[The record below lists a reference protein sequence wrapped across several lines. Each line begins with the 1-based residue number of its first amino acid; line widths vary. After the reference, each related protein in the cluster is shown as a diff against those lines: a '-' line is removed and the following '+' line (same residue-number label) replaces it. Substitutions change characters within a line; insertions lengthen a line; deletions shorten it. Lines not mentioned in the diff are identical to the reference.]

1 MQIYYP
7 ELTFTVN
14 EPFQIENPLPDRVE
28 GQVLATFADGLHL
41 ILYSN
46 DVQADLPIWGQATL
60 AVALTEFRD
69 IPFICL
75 TFQNSPLTMLYTLNI
90 FKVVGDER
98 KPWLRSISKRI
109 YMLLVDNQTGRLACI
124 REMDSELLAK
134 LRHICREQA
143 SLYANAE
150 AVETEIERILN
161 PPVGDNPVTAHRV
174 YQRAKLSNLV
184 AIQYGI
190 PKLSEQ

>member
-7 ELTFTVN
+7 ELTLAVN
-14 EPFQIENPLPDRVE
+14 EPFQIENPYPDHAE
-28 GQVLATFADGLHL
+28 GPVLATFADGLHL

-46 DVQADLPIWGQATL
+46 DIAADLPIWGQATL
-60 AVALTEFRD
+60 AVALSDFRD

-75 TFQNSPLTMLYTLNI
+75 TFQNSPLTLLYTMNV
-90 FKVVGDER
+90 FKMIGDER
-98 KPWLRSISKRI
+98 GPWLRSISRRI
-109 YMLLVDNQTGRLACI
+109 NFLLIDNQNGKLACI

-134 LRHICREQA
+134 LRHICREQV

-150 AVETEIERILN
+150 AVETEIERMLN
-161 PPVGDNPVTAHRV
+161 PPVGANPVTAHRV

-184 AIQYGI
+184 AIQYAT